1 MADPKIDIQNLLQ
14 TGSFP
19 TGRTR
24 TSERGNS
31 SESLERTSRSYGGSN
46 GQDIDDASFQPTKP
60 EPPFDTLPRPRHPP
74 WKTSKIPTENTPTKS
89 QVQGDIDQHPVI
101 LENEDYQYAHNPE
114 QRFVLVTD
122 PTAPAA
128 NEPVVN
134 DRKNTEPVEQR
145 FVLGSTG
152 QEGSC
157 RGEKTDP
164 GVKEKATGG
173 VPAAAAAAA
182 AVAAA
187 SKLSPSSSS
196 KDAKPSAANRRKSPH
211 DLPRLDTEGADGRE
225 SRRRPRHMRS
235 RSSTSA
241 YDDYRS
247 YEPQSPTHGGRP
259 AQDDFL
265 SPEVIKHGPRNREQ
279 VYHPSGSRPQP
290 AKQKERFT
298 EERPDGPSFN
308 RGPRSISPG
317 PKRSR
322 PGSELPSKHT
332 SRRSSR
338 GSPPRPETLRVS
350 DAPSSR
356 RNPRKTVVVH
366 DERASTGNLLAP
378 SSSRHMTG
386 SRSRSKSTTA
396 GAASPNLYA
405 DSTSHPGP
413 RMNFHGG
420 GYWDPRPRP
429 RDTQGFPPGPIQITG
444 PSGPREPLDSSR
456 SRYAR
461 SEWQHSPPRNQT
473 QASSSNPFMPSSSRP
488 GPAPAQ
494 SIVDVSVREYFDDP
508 RRHGL
513 LPYRLVLGKSPM
525 GTSLWYPIAWF
536 FTMKDRLP
544 DVRLLTGIATTTRAT
559 TEAGQECPGSQ
570 RGARVWNTIKDPITR
585 RAIPNFNVCYEC
597 TMIIEFLLPNLR
609 GILVLPDSTSQTSTA
624 QCSMHPSPDRQ
635 VPVLYFDALEH
646 ASDTAITTGGA
657 PKLAQL
663 AEDISAVSSR
673 VVRRGPSCTRDNPM
687 QNQRWY
693 IMDMLPELT
702 VCNECFEDFVYPRL
716 SESPS
721 LTEQFS
727 MYLQRLPVGTCQL
740 YSDRMRILF
749 DETCRRRDTRLLE
762 DAVIERKN
770 REVEVQAKLNHL
782 RSQPQGDPWVDEA
795 TKKLEMMWKRWE

>member
-24 TSERGNS
+24 TSER
-31 SESLERTSRSYGGSN
+31 
-46 GQDIDDASFQPTKP
+46 
-60 EPPFDTLPRPRHPP
+60 
-74 WKTSKIPTENTPTKS
+74 
-89 QVQGDIDQHPVI
+89 GDIDQHPVI

-145 FVLGSTG
+145 FVLVSIPKIRSRKALNRRRIPTAAGVDRP
-152 QEGSC
+152 
-157 RGEKTDP
+157 RGILSRRKDGP
-164 GVKEKATGG
+164 R
-173 VPAAAAAAA
+173 

-338 GSPPRPETLRVS
+338 GSPPRPETLRG
-350 DAPSSR
+350 ALAR
-356 RNPRKTVVVH
+356 RPESPT
-366 DERASTGNLLAP
+366 AS
-378 SSSRHMTG
+378 
-386 SRSRSKSTTA
+386 
-396 GAASPNLYA
+396 
-405 DSTSHPGP
+405 
-413 RMNFHGG
+413 
-420 GYWDPRPRP
+420 
-429 RDTQGFPPGPIQITG
+429 RDT
-444 PSGPREPLDSSR
+444 
-456 SRYAR
+456 
-461 SEWQHSPPRNQT
+461 
-473 QASSSNPFMPSSSRP
+473 
-488 GPAPAQ
+488 PAP
-494 SIVDVSVREYFDDP
+494 I
-508 RRHGL
+508 
-513 LPYRLVLGKSPM
+513 
-525 GTSLWYPIAWF
+525 
-536 FTMKDRLP
+536 
-544 DVRLLTGIATTTRAT
+544 
-559 TEAGQECPGSQ
+559 
-570 RGARVWNTIKDPITR
+570 
-585 RAIPNFNVCYEC
+585 
-597 TMIIEFLLPNLR
+597 
-609 GILVLPDSTSQTSTA
+609 
-624 QCSMHPSPDRQ
+624 
-635 VPVLYFDALEH
+635 
-646 ASDTAITTGGA
+646 
-657 PKLAQL
+657 
-663 AEDISAVSSR
+663 
-673 VVRRGPSCTRDNPM
+673 
-687 QNQRWY
+687 
-693 IMDMLPELT
+693 
-702 VCNECFEDFVYPRL
+702 
-716 SESPS
+716 
-721 LTEQFS
+721 
-727 MYLQRLPVGTCQL
+727 
-740 YSDRMRILF
+740 
-749 DETCRRRDTRLLE
+749 
-762 DAVIERKN
+762 
-770 REVEVQAKLNHL
+770 
-782 RSQPQGDPWVDEA
+782 
-795 TKKLEMMWKRWE
+795 